1 MDFGVLSL
9 IGIVVGLIILIYL
22 SYKGVS
28 ILVTAPIATIV
39 VLLFSGMD
47 VVKGMSSEYSSTLSN
62 FVMNN
67 YLLLV
72 TASMF
77 GSILGD
83 CSAAQDI
90 AYSLTSRLDYMK
102 KGNKKFAA
110 LILLMFVFAILVYG
124 GVSGFVIVFT
134 MVPLCK
140 RIFKQYDIPWHL
152 YMAVHSAGGNLFA
165 STMLP
170 GSPAVQNLIP
180 IEYLGSNPMSG
191 AVMGTVVAIFAII
204 CSIIYMGWELKK
216 CVNRG
221 EGFME
226 TGKGINATIEE
237 EDSRAKTKDGKAS
250 KNEGGSLIKAIVP
263 IVFVLTAMNVFDINP
278 SFSLIGGIIVCIIL
292 YFKKFD
298 NLFSSLGSGAMDGAK
313 TLIIVAAV
321 VGFGGVVSA
330 SPGYAFIT
338 GSLAMIP
345 GSPLIQLV
353 IAVNVVA
360 GITGSASAGE
370 SIALNTFGQ
379 DFLNKGFS
387 PDVIHRITAIS
398 CQGLDSLPHGS
409 SIINQLQVARL
420 THKQGYK
427 HVFVLACIVP
437 LLGGFLAVVCY
448 YLGLI

>member
-9 IGIVVGLIILIYL
+9 VGIIAGLVILILL

-28 ILVTAPIATIV
+28 ILVTAPIATII
-39 VLLFSGMD
+39 VLLSSGMD
-47 VVKGMSSEYSSTLSN
+47 LIEGMTTVYSKSLADFVLS
-62 FVMNN
+62 N

-83 CSAAQDI
+83 CGAAQDI
-90 AYSLTSRLDYMK
+90 AYSFTAKLDLVK
-102 KGNKKFAA
+102 KGNKKYNA
-110 LILLMFVFAILVYG
+110 LILLMFVFALLVYG

-140 RIFKQYDIPWHL
+140 RIFRQYDIPWHL
-152 YMAVHSAGGNLFA
+152 YMAIHSAGGNLFA
-165 STMLP
+165 ATMLP

-191 AVMGTVVAIFAII
+191 AVMGVIVALFAIL
-204 CSIIYMGWELKK
+204 CSVIYIWWQLKK
-216 CVNRG
+216 CVNKG

-226 TGKGINATIEE
+226 TGKGINETIEE
-237 EDSRAKTKDGKAS
+237 EDSRAKGK
-250 KNEGGSLIKAIVP
+250 EGKETRGPLLKALVP
-263 IVFVLTAMNVFDINP
+263 IVFVLITMNVFDINP
-278 SFSLIGGIIVCIIL
+278 SFALIGGTIVCVIL
-292 YFKKFD
+292 YIKKFE
-298 NLFSSLGSGAMDGAK
+298 NLFSSLGTGAMDGAK

-330 SPGYAFIT
+330 SPGYAFII
-338 GSLAMIP
+338 GGLVKIP
-345 GSPLIQLV
+345 VSPLVQLV
-353 IAVNVVA
+353 IGVNIVA

-370 SIALNTFGQ
+370 SIALNTFAK
-379 DFLNKGFS
+379 DFLNMGYS
-387 PDVIHRITAIS
+387 PDVIHRVTAIS

-420 THKQGYK
+420 THKEGYK
-427 HVFVLACIVP
+427 HVFVLACLIP
-437 LLGGFLAVVCY
+437 FAGGFVAVLCF
-448 YLGLI
+448 YLGLV